1 MKSISNSLRSSLAL
15 ASLLLMLSTTVASAQ
30 DEFPDDVDDEPSVP
44 IDGFVIT
51 GLVAGSVL
59 GMRRVSKAEND
70 KI

>member
-1 MKSISNSLRSSLAL
+1 ML
-15 ASLLLMLSTTVASAQ
+15 ASLFLILSTTVASAQ

-51 GLVAGSVL
+51 GLVAGSLL
-59 GMRRVSKAEND
+59 GIRKLRKAENN

>member
-1 MKSISNSLRSSLAL
+1 MKSISQSLRSGLML
-15 ASLLLMLSTTVASAQ
+15 ASLFLILSTTVASAQ

-51 GLVAGSVL
+51 GLVAGSLL
-59 GMRRVSKAEND
+59 GIRKLRKAENN